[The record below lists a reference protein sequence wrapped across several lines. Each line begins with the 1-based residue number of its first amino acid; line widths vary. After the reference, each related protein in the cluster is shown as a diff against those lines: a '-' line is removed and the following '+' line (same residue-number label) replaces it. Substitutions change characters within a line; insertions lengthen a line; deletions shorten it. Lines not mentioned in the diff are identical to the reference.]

1 MAISD
6 EQWKE
11 TRTKVEDWEKDH
23 PDLDK
28 EQKSELKVVHKWLD
42 KGDRM
47 STRRNR
53 LTTSIKEVFEVLPD
67 SPFVTV
73 NIPTGLTAEMIAS
86 REAIITD
93 IKAERTRSWENNVS
107 VKIVETASGRSD
119 GGWFDSGSKFSQRD
133 ETAIRNALNAQFRGH
148 NAEPMTGDAYGRCW
162 DGTYEPESEDWSW
175 VVAFTQIPLEDRPKK
190 PKKKAKKSSN

>member
-11 TRTKVEDWEKDH
+11 IREKVEDWEKDH

-42 KGDRM
+42 KGDKM

-53 LTTSIKEVFEVLPD
+53 LETSIKEVFEDLPD
-67 SPFVTV
+67 SPFVTSR
-73 NIPTGLTAEMIAS
+73 IPVGLTAEMIVS

-119 GGWFDSGSKFSQRD
+119 GGWFISGSQFSQRD
-133 ETAIRNALNAQFRGH
+133 ETAIRNALNAQYRGY
-148 NAEPMTGDAYGRCW
+148 NAEPRTGDAWGRCW
-162 DGTYEPESEDWSW
+162 DGTYEPENEDWSW
-175 VVAFTQIPLEDRPKK
+175 TVAFTQIPLADRPKK